1 MKLIIGGAFQGKGD
15 YAKETYG
22 GTVYDCR
29 LPENKEKLDLDLSA
43 DIIDGLEVF
52 TRLYA
57 EEQLEAADWLRA
69 HEVALAD
76 KVFVCDDI
84 SQGLVPMDPVDR
96 AWREMNGR
104 ALLYL
109 AGIAES
115 VERVFCGIPQRLK

>member
-29 LPENKEKLDLDLSA
+29 LPENKDKLDLDLSA
-43 DIIDGLEVF
+43 DIIDGLEAF

-69 HEVALAD
+69 HEAALAD

-109 AGIAES
+109 AGIAER

>member
-1 MKLIIGGAFQGKGD
+1 MKLINGGAFQGKGD

-29 LPENKEKLDLDLSA
+29 LPENKERLELDLSA
-43 DIIDGLEVF
+43 DIIDGLEAF

-57 EEQLEAADWLRA
+57 EESLEAADWLRA
-69 HEVALAD
+69 HEAALLD
-76 KVFVCDDI
+76 KVIICDDI

-104 ALLYL
+104 TLLYL
-109 AGIAES
+109 AGIAER

>member
-1 MKLIIGGAFQGKGD
+1 MVGLKNIQEIENFDA
-15 YAKETYG
+15 
-22 GTVYDCR
+22 
-29 LPENKEKLDLDLSA
+29 LPKNIQDFLQENNKRNSFIVEA
-43 DIIDGLEVF
+43 F

-69 HEVALAD
+69 HEAQLVD
-76 KVFVCDDI
+76 KVIVCDDI